1 MKTFRPL
8 AVILFITILL
18 AASAFAQSSKVALID
33 TGAFGEKGGITKYA
47 TARDTLQ
54 KEFAPVNVELQSM
67 GTRYENLRKEIEGLQ
82 KQTTT
87 PSATLQAKADE
98 YYKLERDIKFKQED
112 AKARSQSRY
121 NIVMGP
127 VLTDIGKAIQDYAK
141 QKGYTLVL
149 DAAKMAEAGLIL
161 GIGDGSVDVTKDFI
175 TFYNTRPAGAG
186 TTTTPPK

>member
-1 MKTFRPL
+1 MKTFRPV
-8 AVILFITILL
+8 AVILFIITFMTV
-18 AASAFAQSSKVALID
+18 SVFAQSSRVAVID

-54 KEFAPVNVELQSM
+54 KEFEPVNAELRTM

-82 KQTTT
+82 KQPST
-87 PSATLQAKADE
+87 PPATLQAKADE

-121 NIVMGP
+121 NTVMGP
-127 VLTDIGKAIQDYAK
+127 VLEDIGKAIQAYAK
-141 QKGYTLVL
+141 QKGYTMIF
-149 DAAKMAEAGLIL
+149 DASKLAAAGLIL

-175 TFYNTRPAGAG
+175 TFYNTRPAGAA